1 MSDRRAWYRLY
12 DTYYEEDDDDNN
24 DVFDDD
30 DDDDDS
36 DTIVE
41 GQCTT
46 DHHARNF
53 TRFLFEQYG
62 TSKPEDSMYP
72 FHRNAS

>member
-12 DTYYEEDDDDNN
+12 DTYYEEDDN

-41 GQCTT
+41 GQCGTY
-46 DHHARNF
+46 DHARNF

>member
-12 DTYYEEDDDDNN
+12 DTYYEEDDDDDN
-24 DVFDDD
+24 DVFDD